1 MFDLF
6 SCIALWVAGALI
18 VAGLT
23 QWIKS
28 FLKLKHPY
36 KWIYGIISAVLAFAA
51 AYAGGGAIVFWNFLG
66 MLAVSQLGYES
77 IMQKFLFKKT
87 EEK

>member
-1 MFDLF
+1 VL
-6 SCIALWVAGALI
+6 LQ

>member
-6 SCIALWVAGALI
+6 SCVALWIAGALI

-23 QWIKS
+23 QWTKS
-28 FLKLKHPY
+28 FIKLKSPH
-36 KWIYGIISAVLAFAA
+36 KWIYGIISAGIAFSA
-51 AYAGGGAIVFWNFLG
+51 AYAGGGTTILWNFLG
-66 MLAVSQLGYES
+66 ILAVSQLGYES

>member
-6 SCIALWVAGALI
+6 ACIGLWVAGAVI

-77 IMQKFLFKKT
+77 IMQKFLFKKA